1 MAETGLPDGSALY
14 AQTCAACH
22 QPEGQGLPGAFPAL
36 AGSEIIND
44 DNPETLI
51 RIILQ
56 GYDARAEYAAMP
68 PFATQLSDAEIA
80 AIATHER
87 SSWGN
92 NASPVDA
99 RSEEH
104 TSELQSLMRISY
116 SVFCLKKKNKKQ

>member
-1 MAETGLPDGSALY
+1 MAETGLPNGSALY

-87 SSWGN
+87 SSW
-92 NASPVDA
+92 
-99 RSEEH
+99 RSEE
-104 TSELQSLMRISY
+104 RR
-116 SVFCLKKKNKKQ
+116 VGKKCVSTCRFRGSPCNK